1 MKKMPHPTPL
11 SSLASSWVL
20 SSWMSLPFLQLW
32 SAGSWHGDP
41 EFQNCS
47 LFSAPGEGGPPC
59 GLCTP
64 LLSLVFSICKAALP
78 FITVDFRK
86 GYRKGLL
93 LIAPFCRWGEWGTE
107 KEGLIIWLYI
117 SPGGLALNLAFPNE
131 LYSGCSGLL
140 PWYGLLP
147 YYQYLY
153 PGEACQKTVSTLVKG
168 SN

>member
-1 MKKMPHPTPL
+1 MSHPTPL

-20 SSWMSLPFLQLW
+20 SSWMSLPFLLLW
-32 SAGSWHGDP
+32 SVGYRHGNP
-41 EFQNCS
+41 EFQSCS
-47 LFSAPGEGGPPC
+47 LFSAPGEVGPPC
-59 GLCTP
+59 GFHLP
-64 LLSLVFSICKAALP
+64 LLSLLFSVCKTAPP
-78 FITVDFRK
+78 FITMDFHK
-86 GYRKGLL
+86 GHRKGLL

-117 SPGGLALNLAFPNE
+117 SPGGLALNLTFPKE

-153 PGEACQKTVSTLVKG
+153 PGEACQKTVSMLVMG